1 MDISVRASV
10 EEAVNII
17 KSGGMLILTDDESR
31 ENEGDLVF
39 AADFVTPEK
48 VNFMAIYGRG
58 LICVALSGDRC
69 DALGLE
75 QMSQNNACRFG
86 TAFTVSVEARQG
98 VTTGISAFDRAKT
111 IKVLADPLSKKNDLI
126 RPGHIFPIRA
136 RDGGVLVR
144 SGQTEGSV
152 DLARLAGLNH
162 AGVICEIMN

>member
-1 MDISVRASV
+1 MDMSVRASV

-48 VNFMAIYGRG
+48 VNFMATYGRG

-86 TAFTVSVEARQG
+86 TAFTVSVEAKQG

-111 IKVLADPLSKKNDLI
+111 IKVLADPN
-126 RPGHIFPIRA
+126 
-136 RDGGVLVR
+136 
-144 SGQTEGSV
+144 
-152 DLARLAGLNH
+152 
-162 AGVICEIMN
+162 